1 MDKIVN
7 IQNVDPNTL
16 QLQNYT
22 QADESL
28 ISNAEVEVV
37 FDPSQDYLEY
47 FILDLNQNILFSNV
61 AGYPNYKIQD
71 TTIVIDPQADLELH
85 GFTEGQYYTIYN
97 FLKISTIRKDL
108 DQVGYVVISLIFGIM
123 FSTWSIVRLIRF

>member
-16 QLQNYT
+16 QLQNYS

-28 ISNAEVEVV
+28 ISNAEVDIT

-71 TTIVIDPQADLELH
+71 TTVVIDPQNDLEVQ
-85 GFTEGQYYTIYN
+85 GYDEGQYYTIY
-97 FLKISTIRKDL
+97 I
-108 DQVGYVVISLIFGIM
+108 
-123 FSTWSIVRLIRF
+123 